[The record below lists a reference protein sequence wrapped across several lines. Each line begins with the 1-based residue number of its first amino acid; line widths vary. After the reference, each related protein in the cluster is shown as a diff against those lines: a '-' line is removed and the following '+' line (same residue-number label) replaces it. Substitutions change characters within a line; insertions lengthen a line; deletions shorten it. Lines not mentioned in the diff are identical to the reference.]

1 MSKRTLWQKETQAAD
16 WVMRF
21 TVGEDWRWDT
31 LLLPFD
37 IEGTRAHAWGLIGAD
52 VLSEE
57 EYAQVGGELD
67 RLAEAVAAGEV
78 AVAPEDEDSHTVI
91 ERHLTEE
98 LGDLGKKIHTGRSR
112 NDQVLVAIRLFLRAH
127 LQALGRQTI
136 RLAEVLCRHG
146 EAYDDALMPGY
157 THLQQAM
164 PTTAGLWALGY
175 AELLASDLDAL
186 RAAHEAVNVS
196 PLGSAAGYGVPH
208 LELPREAVARR
219 LGFRA
224 VQTHVTAVQLSRG
237 KLELHA
243 AHALVQVAATI
254 NRLASDLVLFSTA
267 EFGFVTL
274 PDAYCTGSSIMPQKK
289 NPDVLEL
296 ARASYHRLIAEMQ
309 VLLTLPANLPSGYH
323 RDLQLTKAATLRGV
337 LLARDLLEAML
348 NVLPDV
354 RFERERMAAA
364 CTPGLFATADAL
376 ARVREG
382 VPFRD
387 AYRQAAEAASD
398 LAPSNN
404 AQAALQPY
412 RGAGYPGN
420 GRPEVVRAALAPHR
434 AWADPGNR

>member
-1 MSKRTLWQKETQAAD
+1 MSKQTLWQKEAQAAG
-16 WVMRF
+16 WMMRF

-37 IEGTRAHAWGLIGAD
+37 ILGTRAHAWGLVQAG
-52 VLSEE
+52 VLSDEE
-57 EYAQVGGELD
+57 LSRVETELD
-67 RLAEAVAAGEV
+67 RLLEAVQAGEV
-78 AVAPEDEDSHTVI
+78 VVLPEDEDSHTVI
-91 ERHLTEE
+91 ERYLTER

-112 NDQVLVAIRLFLRAH
+112 NDQVLTSLRLYLRER
-127 LQALGRQTI
+127 LEALGRQTI
-136 RLAEVLCRHG
+136 RLADVLCDLG

-175 AELLASDLDAL
+175 AELFASDLDAL
-186 RAAHEAVNVS
+186 ESAHHAVNVS
-196 PLGSAAGYGVPH
+196 PLGSAAGYGVPG
-208 LELPREAVARR
+208 LDLPREAVAER

-243 AHALVQVAATI
+243 AHALVQVAATV
-254 NRLASDLVLFSTA
+254 NRLASDLVLFNTA

-296 ARASYHRLIAEMQ
+296 VRASYHRLIAEMQ

-323 RDLQLTKAATLRGV
+323 RDLQLTKAAIMRSVG
-337 LLARDLLEAML
+337 LAHDLLEAML
-348 NVLPDV
+348 SVMPDV
-354 RFERERMAAA
+354 RFDRERMAAA

-376 ARVREG
+376 ARVQQG

-387 AYRQAAEAASD
+387 AYRQAAEAADGLTVPDVS
-398 LAPSNN
+398 
-404 AQAALQPY
+404 AALAAY
-412 RGAGYPGN
+412 RVGGYPGQARP
-420 GRPEVVRAALAPHR
+420 GRVREALVPHR
-434 AWADPGNR
+434 NWAG